1 MAIVVLLIL
10 LVVAVVLLLSVIK
23 AKKALTAGKNKV
35 QELSTYTAEHIKA
48 LELEGVSV
56 ADDLEV
62 QKTKVQK
69 LKKSFVTKLISFVV
83 VLVVLFIVL

>member
-10 LVVAVVLLLSVIK
+10 LVVAVVLLLSVVK
-23 AKKALTAGKNKV
+23 AKKALNAARNKV
-35 QELSTYTAEHIKA
+35 QELSAYTAEHIKA

-62 QKTKVQK
+62 QKTKAQK
-69 LKKSFVTKLISFVV
+69 LKKSFVTKLVSFAVV
-83 VLVVLFIVL
+83 VVIIFIVL